1 MRYAEWKRQGF
12 MIGSGVVEAACKT
25 LVAQRLKLSGM
36 RWGDRGAQ
44 AILTMRGWD
53 LTDRFDEAWALV
65 AATYHRDVHVLATRA
80 PISPFARCECRCNRS
95 REHQSCTRSLRTCR
109 NHEP

>member
-1 MRYAEWKRQGF
+1 MRYAEWKRAGL

-36 RWGDRGAQ
+36 RWSGRGAQ

-53 LTDRFDEAWALV
+53 QSDRFDEAWALL
-65 AATYHRDVHVLATRA
+65 AATYQREVHVLANVVDITPKPPKTRRVRA
-80 PISPFARCECRCNRS
+80 S
-95 REHQSCTRSLRTCR
+95 R
-109 NHEP
+109 